1 MQEVAH
7 FEITLALKQ
16 AFKARGVTYKDV
28 AERIGVSEQ
37 TIKRLFRE
45 KDCSLSRLNELCD
58 AINISVYDLLDIS
71 RQHSES
77 ATKLTDQQEEFL
89 RDNPSHFSFL
99 FFLTA
104 QYSLETIKSRYELS
118 EVTTFRYLRDLD
130 KQGFIELSANNQFRL
145 LIEGRILMQL
155 DGPLGEVVRQRNHF
169 FLEYVCDHDGETGST
184 FSSSFRLMSTDT
196 LNALHTDFAK
206 LDKKYRKASYQ
217 DASLLPK
224 EKLHPVKWVSM
235 VAPFEICGLWP
246 LDKNIE

>member
-1 MQEVAH
+1 MQEIAH
-7 FEITLALKQ
+7 FEITNALKQ

-58 AINISVYDLLDIS
+58 AIDISVYDLMEIS
-71 RQHSES
+71 RHHVEP
-77 ATKLTDQQEEFL
+77 ATKLTNQQEEFL

-104 QYSLETIKSRYELS
+104 NYDLETIKSRYQLND
-118 EVTTFRYLRDLD
+118 VAIFRYLRDLD

-145 LIEGRILMQL
+145 NIEGRILMKL
-155 DGPLGEVVRQRNHF
+155 AGPLGEVVRQRNHA
-169 FLEYVCDHDGETGST
+169 FLEYVCDHDGESGTT
-184 FSSSFRLMSTDT
+184 FSSSFRLMSADT
-196 LNALHTDFAK
+196 INALQAEFSE
-206 LDKKYRKASYQ
+206 LDKKYRKAAYQ
-217 DASLLPK
+217 DSSLLPR

-235 VAPFEICGLWP
+235 MAPIEICGFWP